1 MSPSRPSFGKANIG
15 SRSLLQISKRIPFL
29 IAVILLI
36 SVNQYFAK
44 PVDGWL
50 PMLYDAVHH
59 HCLWSVDGDD
69 FYKRTSR
76 SHRDQVLFGADSFL
90 ILPPLGSLN
99 P

>member
-1 MSPSRPSFGKANIG
+1 
-15 SRSLLQISKRIPFL
+15 
-29 IAVILLI
+29 
-36 SVNQYFAK
+36 
-44 PVDGWL
+44 
-50 PMLYDAVHH
+50 MLYDTVHH

-76 SHRDQVLFGADSFL
+76 SHRDQVLFGADSSL

>member
-1 MSPSRPSFGKANIG
+1 
-15 SRSLLQISKRIPFL
+15 
-29 IAVILLI
+29 
-36 SVNQYFAK
+36 
-44 PVDGWL
+44 
-50 PMLYDAVHH
+50 MLYDTLHH

>member
-1 MSPSRPSFGKANIG
+1 
-15 SRSLLQISKRIPFL
+15 
-29 IAVILLI
+29 
-36 SVNQYFAK
+36 
-44 PVDGWL
+44 
-50 PMLYDAVHH
+50 MLYDAGHH

-69 FYKRTSR
+69 LYKRTSR